1 MAGYDNIL
9 AVVKV
14 SLALVSTLQVV
25 AADFL
30 DEVVKSS
37 SLRSIG
43 IDLNTIGWI
52 IARQSLAESD
62 YIVVQQPGD
71 ECEAGLQILGSQPI
85 DVEQSRPGI
94 RLHAV
99 LDLLHGDG
107 VRPEVSDALS
117 SGVRREL

>member
-1 MAGYDNIL
+1 MKYYRVLFYSIMAGYDNIL

-43 IDLNTIGWI
+43 IDLNTIRWI
-52 IARQSLAESD
+52 ITRKT
-62 YIVVQQPGD
+62 
-71 ECEAGLQILGSQPI
+71 
-85 DVEQSRPGI
+85 
-94 RLHAV
+94 
-99 LDLLHGDG
+99 
-107 VRPEVSDALS
+107 
-117 SGVRREL
+117 

>member
-52 IARQSLAESD
+52 IARQSLAELD

-107 VRPEVSDALS
+107 VGPEVSDALS